1 MKSFPPTAVAQFR
14 AASFAMRTFGLL
26 EFDEL
31 FPLAASVLLLA
42 YIEGRFRSVL
52 AKVHVPDIKI
62 VVCGLVVAL
71 YRSRG
76 RKMVHGLHGVLSI
89 TRHRSPDRRRPR
101 AGPRCSAGDGLA
113 EKTDSANWTRRMD
126 RLLGD
131 SKLD

>member
-26 EFDEL
+26 ELDEL

-62 VVCGLVVAL
+62 VVCG
-71 YRSRG
+71 S
-76 RKMVHGLHGVLSI
+76 
-89 TRHRSPDRRRPR
+89 RRRPLSISR
-101 AGPRCSAGDGLA
+101 AQNGARSPWRTLYHAASLSRSSAAAG
-113 EKTDSANWTRRMD
+113 R
-126 RLLGD
+126 
-131 SKLD
+131 